1 MNIERDN
8 LKKARELLNELET
21 LESAIAVSSNY
32 DSEIYAQ
39 FHTVHNNNE
48 GHSKTVTIPIA
59 KRGFIGD
66 STRNFIIDEVNL
78 RIEKIKKELE
88 TM

>member
-21 LESAIAVSSNY
+21 LESALNVSSNY

-39 FHTVHNNNE
+39 FHTMHNNN
-48 GHSKTVTIPIA
+48 K
-59 KRGFIGD
+59 
-66 STRNFIIDEVNL
+66 
-78 RIEKIKKELE
+78 
-88 TM
+88 